1 MARVEQFVADIS
13 TYNNLMLDTNTII
26 YFLDG
31 VSDFVDLLAPL
42 FEMIE
47 LGQIKAN
54 VSVISEAEL
63 LVKPY
68 RDNIQD
74 ALEVIKFFLDEFP
87 NLKVIP
93 VSREIADQAAKIRA
107 DLGIKL
113 PDAIILAT
121 ALQNQCDLLLGND
134 LSLMRIAT
142 KYLPTVLLNDYIN
155 TEQESR

>member
-31 VSDFVDLLAPL
+31 VSDFADLLAPL

-87 NLKVIP
+87 NLKVIS

-155 TEQESR
+155 TE

>member
-1 MARVEQFVADIS
+1 MARVEQFIADIS

-31 VSDFVDLLAPL
+31 VSEFVDLLAPL

-74 ALEVIKFFLDEFP
+74 ALEVIRFFLDEFP

-134 LSLMRIAT
+134 IKLMRKAT
-142 KYLPTVLLNDYIN
+142 KYLPTVILSDLIE

>member
-31 VSDFVDLLAPL
+31 VSEFVDLLAPL

-74 ALEVIKFFLDEFP
+74 ALEVIRFFLDEFP

-134 LSLMRIAT
+134 LKLMRKAT
-142 KYLPTVLLNDYIN
+142 RYLPTVILSDLIE

>member
-1 MARVEQFVADIS
+1 MARVEQFIADIS

-31 VSDFVDLLAPL
+31 VSEFVDLLAPL

-134 LSLMRIAT
+134 IKLMRKAT
-142 KYLPTVLLNDYIN
+142 KYLPTVILSDLIE

>member
-142 KYLPTVLLNDYIN
+142 KYLPTVILNDYIN